1 MGAHAV
7 DCGGCRGGEGGRGNG
22 IPDAAAIYVGA
33 GKSG

>member
-7 DCGGCRGGEGGRGNG
+7 DCRGGEGGRGNG